1 MSERWISELTDQGAH
16 FADGRIADFGNPA
29 SELSAVNGGTVLCD
43 LSHDGLILVSGDDA
57 ASYLQAQF
65 CNDVLSLG
73 DGIAQWNGWC
83 SPKGRLL
90 ATFLVWKG
98 RQGFFLQLPRSLQA
112 AVQKRMRMF
121 VLRAKVALSDESA
134 NWVRFGVAGA
144 EAESMIKAI
153 AGQVPESSMSTL
165 HVDGGR
171 VLRLSANRFEIV
183 AGVDIALAWWRELSR
198 KATCVGAPVW
208 DGLNIRD
215 GILTVLPN
223 TQDLFVPQMANFE
236 LIGGVSFKKGCYPG
250 QEIVARTQYRGILK
264 RRMALVHS
272 TAAAVPNPGDSVY
285 AQEFADQAAGTIAN
299 AAPAP
304 GGGFDAL
311 VVAQIEALKGGS
323 LALTFLDG
331 PKLIVKSLPYV
342 VPELADPA

>member
-1 MSERWISELTDQGAH
+1 MSERWISELTDQGAR
-16 FADGRIADFGNPA
+16 FADGRIADFGHPA
-29 SELSAVNGGTVLCD
+29 AELSAVQSGTVLCD
-43 LSHDGLILVSGDDA
+43 LSHDGLILAGGDDA

-65 CNDVLSLG
+65 CNDVLLLA
-73 DGIAQWNGWC
+73 DGMAQWNGWC

-98 RQGFFLQLPRSLQA
+98 KQGYFLQLPRSLQA
-112 AVQKRMRMF
+112 AIQKRMQMF
-121 VLRAKVALSDESA
+121 VLRAKVTLSDESA

-144 EAESMIKAI
+144 EAESMIKAV
-153 AGQVPESSMSTL
+153 AGQVPETAMSTL
-165 HVDGGR
+165 HVDADR
-171 VLRLSANRFEIV
+171 IVRLSANRFEMV
-183 AGVDIALAWWRELSR
+183 AGVDNALAWWRELSR
-198 KATCVGAPVW
+198 RATHVGAPVW
-208 DGLNIRD
+208 DGLHIRD

-223 TQDLFVPQMANFE
+223 TQDQFVPQMANFE

-264 RRMALVHS
+264 RRMALIQS
-272 TAAAVPNPGDSVY
+272 TTAPVPKPGDSVY
-285 AQEFADQAAGTIAN
+285 SREFADQAAGMIAN

-323 LALTFLDG
+323 LALGTPDG
-331 PKLIVKSLPYV
+331 PKLVVKPLPYL
-342 VPELADPA
+342 VPELA